1 MNTEPSSVVDIYA
14 RWLAALTCACMLVA
28 GAPSAFGAEDAADPF
43 THSQAVPDPEL
54 EELRGGFLT
63 SDGLEIRFGL
73 EQIVLVDGTL
83 ATRTSLNLSS
93 LSQGNSAVAPQLFDQ
108 NKLVQIIQNGDH
120 NHVSAD
126 VAQNFS
132 AGLMTVIQNSLDTQT
147 IQNLTVLNVGVSN
160 MSVIPQRALGNAID
174 LGLTSILR

>member
-1 MNTEPSSVVDIYA
+1 MVDVYS
-14 RWLAALTCACMLVA
+14 RWLAALTCACMLVM

-43 THSQAVPDPEL
+43 THSQAVSDPEL

-83 ATRTSLNLSS
+83 ATRSSLNLSS
-93 LSQGNSAVAPQLFDQ
+93 LSQSNSATAPQLFDQ
-108 NKLVQIIQNGDH
+108 NKLVQIVQNGDH
-120 NHVSAD
+120 NHISAD

-132 AGLMTVIQNSLDTQT
+132 AGLMTVIQNSLDAQT